1 MQQIFAAG
9 SSLKV
14 LLNFSISGECYRAFM
29 HRCELN
35 CGIRLRNCG
44 IRLRR
49 LLPRIGG
56 SIDRIKVGG
65 PSDLSIEDE

>member
-35 CGIRLRNCG
+35 CGIRLR
-44 IRLRR
+44 R